1 MLKARA
7 AVILLLCL
15 AAAAISRGQ
24 TDEKAQTT
32 LTGCVIASSGDNL
45 LFADGQN
52 EYLLTGDTSALNK
65 LLGAAGT
72 IEVRLRG
79 SADTPVA
86 AQPAFKVAEV
96 LGVVERPKAKLS
108 PAWGDTSQWQV
119 KRNLHFGVEFK
130 HPMASPVLENSA
142 ASETLGDTNFVAADG
157 AVPLGGFSIP
167 REIYPDSNFVGGGF
181 ALSVNPE
188 IANRPSCE
196 MFGRFDPDNL
206 SSLSVGHIRYNEVQD
221 AEGAAGTSYETR
233 YFHTFQNGLCYEL
246 AFEAARFATANAD
259 NGCMI
264 AELQEE
270 DVKAIVKPILK
281 SVSFFRSEAKA
292 KTRPEKSLRPEVT
305 SFTASSNTAD
315 DVENRGLITVAWS
328 TQGTDYVELSFT
340 CPNPAE
346 VESGG
351 VSSLVISEDGP
362 NRYCENTASF
372 ETSAPYR
379 IFHSPNSTA
388 QLGFGLFNHDDP
400 TSVIVTITP
409 FADGKA
415 YPAADKSLI
424 FTVNPND
431 PFPRGVPTETRNMTL
446 SYVPSRS
453 GEGYTRGSPMTIV
466 WTDER
471 AQDPCVNLYLVRDN
485 STGGEDYLLQINGK
499 REIGCLKPSSNGS
512 YIWTVS
518 SKYSGFGFRI
528 LARTPGGTSGAL
540 GPVFEISPD

>member
-1 MLKARA
+1 
-7 AVILLLCL
+7 
-15 AAAAISRGQ
+15 
-24 TDEKAQTT
+24 
-32 LTGCVIASSGDNL
+32 
-45 LFADGQN
+45 
-52 EYLLTGDTSALNK
+52 
-65 LLGAAGT
+65 
-72 IEVRLRG
+72 
-79 SADTPVA
+79 
-86 AQPAFKVAEV
+86 
-96 LGVVERPKAKLS
+96 
-108 PAWGDTSQWQV
+108 
-119 KRNLHFGVEFK
+119 
-130 HPMASPVLENSA
+130 
-142 ASETLGDTNFVAADG
+142 
-157 AVPLGGFSIP
+157 
-167 REIYPDSNFVGGGF
+167 
-181 ALSVNPE
+181 
-188 IANRPSCE
+188 
-196 MFGRFDPDNL
+196 
-206 SSLSVGHIRYNEVQD
+206 
-221 AEGAAGTSYETR
+221 
-233 YFHTFQNGLCYEL
+233 
-246 AFEAARFATANAD
+246 
-259 NGCMI
+259 
-264 AELQEE
+264 
-270 DVKAIVKPILK
+270 
-281 SVSFFRSEAKA
+281 
-292 KTRPEKSLRPEVT
+292 
-305 SFTASSNTAD
+305 
-315 DVENRGLITVAWS
+315 
-328 TQGTDYVELSFT
+328 VELSFT

-446 SYVPSRS
+446 SYVPSQS